1 MRRPARRTRSPG
13 RECFARSLVRDK
25 GSFGDHQHARCAA
38 TRCIVLD
45 AEICGRVLAVPPVSG
60 HRGHNHSV
68 LESDCAELDGL
79 EKLGCSH
86 CSKASVSRCIRGLLG
101 SVVAA

>member
-1 MRRPARRTRSPG
+1 MRV
-13 RECFARSLVRDK
+13 FAGSLVRDK
-25 GSFGDHQHARCAA
+25 STFRDHQRAGYAP

-45 AEICGRVLAVPPVSG
+45 AEISWRVPAVPPVSG

-86 CSKASVSRCIRGLLG
+86 CSKASVCFGGLLG